1 MNELQLKPTL
11 PELGFILKEHR
22 ENFVKRVIETYQYT
36 TKRLN
41 TIPNISD
48 NLFMYVMHED
58 SEAFIAAF
66 LCAKKEDSNY
76 FQYETSMMTEQ
87 ERYSFMTREAE
98 LYNMKQDYEYD
109 TAFYHDIKTVLQFY
123 NMSFIDILDTS
134 NQIRTDDG
142 FYFVNLPSVQVW

>member
-1 MNELQLKPTL
+1 MNELQLRPTL
-11 PELGFILKEHR
+11 PELSFILEEHR

-36 TKRLN
+36 TKRLD
-41 TIPNISD
+41 TLPNISD

-58 SEAFIAAF
+58 SEAFVAAY
-66 LCAKKEDSNY
+66 LCAKKGDPDY
-76 FQYETSMMTEQ
+76 FHRETSMMA
-87 ERYSFMTREAE
+87 ERDRHSLIMDEAK
-98 LYNMKQDYEYD
+98 LYNMEKDREHD